1 MEIINH
7 LSNLANHYN
16 ALLRL
21 TASCFNLTASQ
32 AYTIQNIPYSG
43 ISMSQ
48 LSKRL
53 GLDNSTLTRNIQKL
67 EGQGLINRTKN
78 LKDQRVYIVQLT
90 KNGTKIINEIDIRL
104 NEINMSLLKNIN
116 VASQESLS
124 DLLEQLSWSIDCLRE
139 LQ

>member
-21 TASCFNLTASQ
+21 TASHFNLTASQ

-43 ISMSQ
+43 TSMSQ

-53 GLDNSTLTRNIQKL
+53 GLDTSTLTRNIQKL
-67 EGQGLINRTKN
+67 ESQNLISKTKN
-78 LKDQRVYIVQLT
+78 LKDGRVYIVKIT
-90 KNGTKIINEIDIRL
+90 KKGTKIINKIDIRL
-104 NEINMSLLKNIN
+104 NKINQSLLKNIN
-116 VASQESLS
+116 VQSQESLT